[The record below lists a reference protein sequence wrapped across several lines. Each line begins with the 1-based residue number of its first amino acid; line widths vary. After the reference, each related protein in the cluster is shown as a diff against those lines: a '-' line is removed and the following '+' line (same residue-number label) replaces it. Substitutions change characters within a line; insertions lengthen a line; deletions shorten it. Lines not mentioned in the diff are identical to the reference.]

1 MPAPHLP
8 DSPAPKPVPASLRS
22 TIRTQLARATI
33 EIGGEN
39 RDLGHDRLAGFLHAL
54 LQANTQ
60 LNLTRDIGLP
70 TTIVRHVIEPLAVWQ
85 ALKPILQPGALI
97 DVGPGGGAPG
107 LPIAIANPRLPV
119 TLIESRERKAA
130 YLSETATQLGLS
142 ELTVRHGRAEAFGR
156 GEGREQFAVAIT
168 RALAPGNI
176 AFEIL
181 LPLVQIG
188 GVAAIIA
195 GPNSTKW
202 LDAAART
209 ATELGGAQPE
219 VRPVVWPGL
228 ERDVRLVLV
237 RKLTPTPE
245 RFPRDMR
252 RIKKDPARA

>member
-1 MPAPHLP
+1 MPAPRPP
-8 DSPAPKPVPASLRS
+8 DSPAPEPVPASLRS
-22 TIRTQLARATI
+22 AIQTQLAQARI
-33 EIGGEN
+33 
-39 RDLGHDRLAGFLHAL
+39 DLGSEGNDLACDRLAGFLHAL
-54 LQANTQ
+54 LQANTR
-60 LNLTRDIGLP
+60 LNLTRDTGLP
-70 TTIVRHVIEPLAVWQ
+70 TAIARHVIEPLAVWQ
-85 ALKPILQPGALI
+85 ALKPTIQAGALI

-107 LPIAIANPRLPV
+107 LPIAAANPQLPV

-130 YLSETATQLGLS
+130 YLRETAVQLGLS
-142 ELTVRHGRAEAFGR
+142 EVTTHHGRAEAFGR
-156 GEGREQFAVAIT
+156 GDGREQFAVAIT

-209 ATELGGAQPE
+209 ATDIGGAQPE

-228 ERDVRLVLV
+228 ERDVRLVVV
-237 RKLTPTPE
+237 RTLTPTPDG
-245 RFPRDMR
+245 FPRAMR
-252 RIKKDPARA
+252 RLKKDLARA

>member
-1 MPAPHLP
+1 MPAPRLP
-8 DSPAPKPVPASLRS
+8 ASPASDRVPASLRS
-22 TIRTQLARATI
+22 AIQAQLEQSKI
-33 EIGGEN
+33 DLGGE
-39 RDLGHDRLAGFLHAL
+39 DDDQVCDRLASFLHAL

-60 LNLTRDIGLP
+60 LNLTRDVALP
-70 TTIVRHVIEPLAVWQ
+70 NAIVRHVIEPIAVWQ
-85 ALKPILQPGALI
+85 ALTPSIQPGALI

-107 LPIAIANPRLPV
+107 LPIAAANPALPV

-130 YLSETATQLGLS
+130 YLLETAQLLGLS
-142 ELTVRHGRAEAFGR
+142 EVTAQHGRAEAFGR

-188 GVAAIIA
+188 GVAVIIA
-195 GPNSTKW
+195 GPNSGKW

-209 ATELGGAQPE
+209 ASDVGGAEPE
-219 VRPVVWPGL
+219 VRPVAWPGL
-228 ERDVRLVLV
+228 ERDVRLVIV
-237 RKLTPTPE
+237 RKLTPTPD